1 MDRLRLLAG
10 SRHWLLLAALALISL
25 ALGTAIFSG
34 ANFSSKSANSASL
47 AAGSVQLSSSA
58 PGQAI
63 IAATGMKPGGSNE
76 GTISIGNQGDVA
88 GTVTLKA
95 AGLTGSAL
103 AAVITLRI
111 DDITSSTSK
120 KYEGKLSAFSSLSLG
135 SFSAGTTRKY
145 RFTLSW
151 PEASSEASLQGGSTS
166 LGLQWEADNGFTDT
180 TQNSVSVSAAADFT
194 APTASAGTIAKTQG
208 GAAGYIK
215 KGGTYYVY
223 ANVAD
228 SGNPASGVAS
238 VKADVHSIT
247 SGQTGVTLVAGS
259 YEADGV
265 AYNYRS
271 AELTANSS
279 LGSGSKAYTFEL
291 IDKAGNDRETSFS
304 VMVYAPFTGSDF
316 ETENTAD
323 GTEGKPEKGDT
334 VSFAFNNVPEA
345 RTIVSEWTGGGTKS
359 VTVSIAG
366 TSTNDTLTVSGATV
380 GSVELKGDY
389 TETSPVTFSGSS
401 MSLSGSTVTIVL
413 GTSSGVAKTNTTK
426 VKPIWTPV
434 ASIGDLAGNACST
447 AGVTGA
453 NKKQF

>member
-1 MDRLRLLAG
+1 VERLRLVVG
-10 SRHWLLLAALALISL
+10 SRHWLPLAALALVAL
-25 ALGTAIFSG
+25 ALGTAVFSG
-34 ANFSSKSANSASL
+34 ASFTSKSANSASL
-47 AAGSVQLSSSA
+47 AAGSVQLSSTA

-63 IAATGMKPGGSNE
+63 VAASGMKPGGSSE

-88 GTVTLKA
+88 GTLTLKA

-111 DDITSSTSK
+111 DDVTGSTSK

-151 PEASSEASLQGGSTS
+151 PEASNEASLQGISTS

-180 TQNSVSVSAAADFT
+180 TQNSLSLSAAADFA
-194 APTASAGTIAKTQG
+194 APTASGSTIAKTQG

-215 KGGTYYVY
+215 KGGTYFVY

-247 SGQTGVTLVAGS
+247 SGQTEVTLVAGS
-259 YEADGV
+259 YVADGV
-265 AYNYRS
+265 AYNYRN
-271 AELTANSS
+271 AEPLTANSS
-279 LGSGSKAYTFEL
+279 LGSGSKSYTL
-291 IDKAGNDRETSFS
+291 DLTDKAGNDRETSFS
-304 VMVYAPFTGSDF
+304 VTVYAPFVGSDF
-316 ETENTAD
+316 ETDNVAG

-334 VSFAFNNVPEA
+334 VSFEFNNLPEA
-345 RTIVSEWTGGGTKS
+345 KTIVENWNGSGTKS
-359 VTVSIAG
+359 VTVTIAG
-366 TSTNDTLTVSGATV
+366 VSTNDTLTVSGANI
-380 GSVELKGDY
+380 GSVELKADF
-389 TETSPVTFSGSS
+389 TKTTPVTFAGSS
-401 MSLSGSTVTIVL
+401 LSLSGSTVTIVL
-413 GTSSGVAKTNTTK
+413 GTVSGEAETGAKS
-426 VKPIWTPV
+426 KPSWTPS
-434 ASIGDLAGNACST
+434 ASILDLAANACST
-447 AGVTGA
+447 SGVNGA

>member
-63 IAATGMKPGGSNE
+63 VAATGMKPGGSNE

-88 GTVTLKA
+88 GTVTLRA
-95 AGLTGSAL
+95 AGLTGSTL
-103 AAVITLRI
+103 AAVITLRV
-111 DDITSSTSK
+111 DDITGSTSK

-151 PEASSEASLQGGSTS
+151 PEASSEASLQGSSTA

-194 APTASAGTIAKTQG
+194 APSASASTIAKTQG
-208 GAAGYIK
+208 GTAGYIK

-238 VKADVHSIT
+238 VMADVHSII

-279 LGSGSKAYTFEL
+279 LGSGSKSYAL
-291 IDKAGNDRETSFS
+291 DLADKAGNDREASFS
-304 VMVYAPFTGSDF
+304 VMVYAPFTGNDF
-316 ETENTAD
+316 ETDNVAG

-334 VSFAFNNVPEA
+334 VSFTFNNLPEA
-345 RTIVSEWTGGGTKS
+345 KTIVEKWNGSGTKS
-359 VTVSIAG
+359 VAVTIAG
-366 TSTNDTLTVSGATV
+366 GSTNDTLTVSGATI
-380 GSVELKGDY
+380 GSVELKSDF
-389 TETSPVTFSGSS
+389 TKTTSVTFAESS
-401 MSLSGSTVTIVL
+401 LSLSGSTVTIVL
-413 GTSSGVAKTNTTK
+413 GTVSGEAETGAKS
-426 VKPIWTPV
+426 KPSWTPS
-434 ASIGDLAGNACST
+434 ASILDLAANACSI
-447 AGVTGA
+447 AGVNGA